1 MVFQQ
6 TTTCSQ
12 SAVGT
17 LRKKNSKLT
26 TKTSGRLHCGVFI
39 VNFENISL
47 NVFLNDFE
55 FVFVCWVYHALQAEY
70 FIDKKAYA
78 CQVVVDKKCLIVI
91 FINRLFFKSLAD
103 KQTEKENFF
112 HVYAVSLLAASF
124 HGSVYFRAVF
134 RTRPSI

>member
-1 MVFQQ
+1 M
-6 TTTCSQ
+6 
-12 SAVGT
+12 
-17 LRKKNSKLT
+17 
-26 TKTSGRLHCGVFI
+26 
-39 VNFENISL
+39 
-47 NVFLNDFE
+47 
-55 FVFVCWVYHALQAEY
+55 QAEY